1 MVYNTYQLGNNMNQV
16 KKLTIMNNASFFNKT
31 MLAQVM
37 DIKEN
42 ALSENIKRWLK
53 KGILI
58 RLKNGFYVT
67 KEYYQ
72 SISEKQAYVEFVANI
87 LKKPSYLSTEYVLQK
102 YGILSES
109 VFAITSITRKKTR
122 MYINPIGTFLYS
134 NIKDE
139 LFTGYR
145 IVNRGGFDIKEASKA
160 KALFDFFYL
169 RLYQA
174 KIINREWIESFRLN
188 LDEVTKSDFVEFDS
202 YIRLTKMRKFSE
214 LTGLL
219 KEIQNDR

>member
-1 MVYNTYQLGNNMNQV
+1 MVYNTYQLGNDMNQV
-16 KKLTIMNNASFFNKT
+16 NKLTILNNASFFNKT

-37 DIKEN
+37 DTNEN

-72 SISEKQAYVEFVANI
+72 SIPEKQTYLEFVANI

-109 VFAITSITRKKTR
+109 VFHFHYQKKNQDVYQSDR
-122 MYINPIGTFLYS
+122 
-134 NIKDE
+134 D
-139 LFTGYR
+139 LFVFEYQRRFVYR
-145 IVNRGGFDIKEASKA
+145 LS
-160 KALFDFFYL
+160 
-169 RLYQA
+169 
-174 KIINREWIESFRLN
+174 NREPECI
-188 LDEVTKSDFVEFDS
+188 
-202 YIRLTKMRKFSE
+202 
-214 LTGLL
+214 
-219 KEIQNDR
+219 